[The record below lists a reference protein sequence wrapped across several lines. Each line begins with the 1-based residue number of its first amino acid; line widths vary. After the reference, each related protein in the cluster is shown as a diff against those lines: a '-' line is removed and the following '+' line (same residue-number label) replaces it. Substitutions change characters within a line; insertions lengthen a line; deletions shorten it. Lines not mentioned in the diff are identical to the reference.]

1 MKCCQTE
8 YTDEKVKGSV
18 SPRHANKS
26 ADARHVMLAG
36 NPNCGKSTIFNRLCN
51 MHVRTG
57 NYPGVTV
64 SRHVGELARDIQLI
78 DLPGIYSLNSS
89 TTDEQVSSGELLDND
104 AEFIV
109 NVVDGTALE
118 RSLYL
123 SLELKMLG
131 IPMILVINMWDEVRK
146 AHIDI
151 DLKKLSDEL
160 KMDVIP
166 VSAAT
171 GEGID
176 ELKKRILSHNWRV
189 AEPNYIGSDRI
200 YKFLEQ
206 IAETAPKLYQS
217 HAVFH
222 AKSALQ
228 GDYYPE
234 ALQEI
239 PEWTAAVDSARKELT
254 ADGGSIYQ
262 VIAADRYEHID
273 RILKDCVKQ
282 GAQKGSESRLTRA
295 LDSVALNRYLAFPV
309 FLLIMFAVYYISVT
323 WLGGEATDWVNDSL
337 FGDTL
342 IPSAREGLLD
352 IGASEWLAALVS
364 DGIIGG
370 VGAVLGFVPQMV
382 ILFALLSV
390 LEECGYMTRASFIL
404 DRLFNAL
411 GLSGKAFI
419 PYLVGSG
426 CGVPALM
433 TARTLGS
440 ESERRIVLMTTT
452 MIPCG
457 AKLPIIIV
465 FAGAVFN
472 DIPFFAPLMYL
483 VAVFMVVLS
492 ALILKKFHSFRQS
505 SAPMMLELPNYHR
518 PSPRVVLLS
527 IWHRTRGYVIKAG
540 TIIFPCVTV
549 LWLVSHVGYIQ
560 DEHRFRMLDD
570 SETELSVVAAA
581 VKPVSVIF
589 EPAGF
594 NDYRASVAV
603 ITGLLAKESIV
614 STMAVFTKS
623 ENPDDMEEDAS
634 EEEVENATNSFYE
647 AIRNNMFQID
657 RRGTAGVLAA
667 LAFTLFN
674 LFTIPCVAAV
684 GVLRKEIGG
693 RRLFWMAVVY
703 QLAFS
708 YGAAVV
714 VYRLGLLIAGA
725 GGFDIWTIASILYLL
740 AIFYIIF
747 IRKAP
752 SASEVKEER
761 ISFTKID

>member
-1 MKCCQTE
+1 MKCCKSE
-8 YTDEKVKGSV
+8 YNEDKVKGSLA
-18 SPRHANKS
+18 PRHANKS

-64 SRHVGELARDIQLI
+64 TRHVGDLTSDIQII
-78 DLPGIYSLNSS
+78 DLPGTYSLSS
-89 TTDEQVSSGELLDND
+89 ATTDEQVASDELLDND

-109 NVVDGTALE
+109 NIVDGTALE

-123 SLELKMLG
+123 TLEMLMLG
-131 IPMILVINMWDEVRK
+131 IPMILVINMWDEVKRS
-146 AHIDI
+146 HISIDI
-151 DLKKLSDEL
+151 KKLSEAL
-160 KMDVIP
+160 GIDVIP

-171 GEGID
+171 GEGMN
-176 ELKKRILSHNWRV
+176 ELRNRILSHNWRV
-189 AEPNYIGSDRI
+189 IEPRYIGSQRI
-200 YKFLEQ
+200 NRVLES
-206 IAETAPKLYQS
+206 IAGVAPKLYQS

-228 GDYYPE
+228 GDRYPE
-234 ALQEI
+234 ALREM
-239 PEWTAAVDSARKELT
+239 PEWRDAVDKAGKELT
-254 ADGGSIYQ
+254 ADGRSIYQ
-262 VIAADRYEHID
+262 VIAADRYEYID
-273 RILKDCVKQ
+273 SLLRDCTSTSDHSVS
-282 GAQKGSESRLTRA
+282 GSSLTDMV
-295 LDSVALNRYLAFPV
+295 DSIVLNRYAAFPV

-323 WLGGEATDWVNDSL
+323 WLGGEATDWVNDNL
-337 FGDTL
+337 FGETL
-342 IPSAREGLLD
+342 IPFVRDGLLD
-352 IGASEWLAALVS
+352 IGAAGWLSALAA
-364 DGIIGG
+364 DGVVGG

-404 DRLFNAL
+404 DRFFNML
-411 GLSGKAFI
+411 GLSGRAFI
-419 PYLVGSG
+419 PYLIGSG

-440 ESERRIVLMTTT
+440 ESERRVTLMTTT

-457 AKLPIIIV
+457 AKLPIIVV
-465 FAGAVFN
+465 FAGAVFS

-483 VAVFMVVLS
+483 AGVFMIVLS
-492 ALILKKFHSFRQS
+492 ALILKKFQAFRPS
-505 SAPMMLELPNYHR
+505 SSPMMLELPGYHL
-518 PSPRVVLLS
+518 PSLRVVLLS

-540 TIIFPCVTV
+540 TIIFPCVTF
-549 LWLVSHVGYIQ
+549 LWLVSHVGYVQ
-560 DEHRFRMLDD
+560 DEHRFRMLEDE
-570 SETELSVVAAA
+570 ETEQSLVASA
-581 VKPVSVIF
+581 VRPVSVVF

-623 ENPDDMEEDAS
+623 ENPDDMEDAS

-647 AIRNNMFQID
+647 AIRNNMFMID
-657 RRGTAGVLAA
+657 KRGTAGVIAA
-667 LAFTLFN
+667 LAFVVFN

-693 RRLFWMAVVY
+693 GRLFWGAILY
-703 QLAFS
+703 QLLFS
-708 YGAAVV
+708 YSAAVV
-714 VYRLGLLIAGA
+714 VYRLGLLITGA
-725 GGFDIWTIASILYLL
+725 GGFGFWTAFSFVCLL
-740 AIFYIIF
+740 VIFYIIF
-747 IRKAP
+747 IKKVPAESRA
-752 SASEVKEER
+752 EEER
-761 ISFTKID
+761 IPFTSVR